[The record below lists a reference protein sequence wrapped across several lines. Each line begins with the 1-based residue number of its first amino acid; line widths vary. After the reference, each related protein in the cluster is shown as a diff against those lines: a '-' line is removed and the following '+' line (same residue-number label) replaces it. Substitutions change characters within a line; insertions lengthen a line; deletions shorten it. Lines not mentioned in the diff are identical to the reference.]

1 MKTCRL
7 AALSVGACLLVFQG
21 GCLAVAIGA
30 LAYDEGKYK
39 EERQAFNAQNIEREK
54 AGLKPLTWE
63 EWRENGAAK

>member
-1 MKTCRL
+1 M
-7 AALSVGACLLVFQG
+7 GACLLALQG

-63 EWRENGAAK
+63 EWRKGASSGDSSGK

>member
-7 AALSVGACLLVFQG
+7 AALSVGACLLALQG

-63 EWRENGAAK
+63 EWRKNGAAK